1 MLNNS
6 TVSYIAKLLKSDEK
20 VVKKLT
26 EEEGDRLQLIKHASK
41 KRLNKKTLK
50 KIDSKVSSQLMVFKE
65 GAKKGLSEEDC
76 LFLSDSL
83 NNYFFCLSQK
93 DLKPNLDITRKK
105 NKEKDEKSAAVCLI
119 VTVLFSGA
127 LKNYCEKNEIEESF
141 EQTIKAY
148 DKHIKDSLKNC
159 EKDINI
165 HNCKEVLE
173 IIKDKYL

>member
-26 EEEGDRLQLIKHASK
+26 EEESDRLEIIKHASK

-83 NNYFFCLSQK
+83 NNYFFCLSQQ

-127 LKNYCEKNEIEESF
+127 LRNYCEKNEIEESF

-159 EKDINI
+159 KKDINV

-173 IIKDKYL
+173 VIKDKYL

>member
-6 TVSYIAKLLKSDEK
+6 TVSYIAKLLKSEETTI
-20 VVKKLT
+20 KKLT
-26 EEEGDRLQLIKHASK
+26 ELEEDRIQLVRHASK

-50 KIDSKVSSQLMVFKE
+50 KIDSKISSQLMVFKE
-65 GAKKGLSEEDC
+65 GHRKGLSDDDC
-76 LFLSDSL
+76 IFLSDSL
-83 NNYFFCLSQK
+83 HNYFFCLSQK
-93 DLKPNLDITRKK
+93 DLKPNLDISRSK
-105 NKEKDEKSAAVCLI
+105 NKEKNEKSAAVCLI

-159 EKDINI
+159 KKEINI
-165 HNCKEVLE
+165 NNCKEVLE

>member
-26 EEEGDRLQLIKHASK
+26 EEEGDRLELIKHASK

-50 KIDSKVSSQLMVFKE
+50 NIDSKVSSQLMVFKE

-83 NNYFFCLSQK
+83 NNYFFLFISAR
-93 DLKPNLDITRKK
+93 LKT
-105 NKEKDEKSAAVCLI
+105 
-119 VTVLFSGA
+119 
-127 LKNYCEKNEIEESF
+127 
-141 EQTIKAY
+141 
-148 DKHIKDSLKNC
+148 
-159 EKDINI
+159 
-165 HNCKEVLE
+165 
-173 IIKDKYL
+173 

>member
-20 VVKKLT
+20 VIKKLT
-26 EEEGDRLQLIKHASK
+26 EEEEDTLQLVKHASK
-41 KRLNKKTLK
+41 KRLNKKILK
-50 KIDSKVSSQLMVFKE
+50 KIDSKISSQLMVFKE

-76 LFLSDSL
+76 MFLSDSL

-93 DLKPNLDITRKK
+93 DLKPNLDIAKK
-105 NKEKDEKSAAVCLI
+105 NNKEKDEKSAAVCLI
-119 VTVLFSGA
+119 ITVLFSGA
-127 LKNYCEKNEIEESF
+127 LRNYCEKNEIEESF

-148 DKHIKDSLKNC
+148 DKHIKESLKNC
-159 EKDINI
+159 KKDINV

-173 IIKDKYL
+173 VIKDKYL